1 MRKSLSAPETML
13 GMANEPWGA
22 GGGAWRKS
30 SGEDALPARF
40 PLYIGLICRKRLQ
53 RQNPLSRPMTHACSR
68 ARRSLH
74 DGDTVASP
82 GDKLLRAGATA
93 PPPCPQEG
101 KEKVQ
106 WEGSWGTHL

>member
-1 MRKSLSAPETML
+1 
-13 GMANEPWGA
+13 
-22 GGGAWRKS
+22 
-30 SGEDALPARF
+30 
-40 PLYIGLICRKRLQ
+40 
-53 RQNPLSRPMTHACSR
+53 MTHACSQ
-68 ARRSLH
+68 ASRSLH